1 MRMDKDF
8 NRRDFLKTSG
18 IVVGGTLMLPSVLSG
33 CLSGSQASSPLNYQ
47 LNDYLD
53 HFGVNQRMIMEVMV
67 EGLSKGGDYC
77 DLYFQHSINNSIA
90 LEDNSVN
97 RAFSNVSFGVG
108 IRVLSGDQTGFSYTE
123 DITVASMKSAARTAA
138 NIANSS
144 AKVKVLS
151 LHQRAIPN
159 YYQIKTPWEEIS
171 INQKIP
177 FLQTINEKAFSLDSR
192 IVKTNVFFSDQ
203 TSYVLFANSEGVI
216 SCDYQPMDTVSAS
229 CVAEHNG
236 RKEENSFNLSGRND
250 VNFYSQASLHRV
262 AKEAV
267 DSTILLFDA
276 VSPRAGQ
283 MPVVLGAGSSGI
295 LLHEAIG
302 HGMEADFNRREESIF
317 SDKIG
322 KNVAESFVS
331 IVDDGTLPNMRGS
344 INMDDEGNVTKKTFM
359 VENGILTSYLH
370 DRISS
375 RHYNVSPTGNGRR
388 ESFRHMPLPRMRNT
402 YMLNGPHKKEEII
415 ESVKYGIYADSFT
428 NGQVKIGA
436 GDFTFYVKQGY
447 LIEDGKMT
455 RPIKDVNIIGNG
467 PRVLRDIVM
476 VADDMQMSEGAWTC
490 GKGGQGVPA
499 SMGQPTVKVSSI
511 TVGGINA

>member
-1 MRMDKDF
+1 MKNEC

-18 IVVGGTLMLPSVLSG
+18 IAMAGTMLLPSMLSG
-33 CLSGSQASSPLNYQ
+33 CTSGSGAVSALDYQ

-53 HFGVNQRMIMEVMV
+53 HFGVTQKMILEVIA
-67 EGLSKGGDYC
+67 EGLSRGGDYC

-108 IRVLSGDQTGFSYTE
+108 IRVLNGDQTGFSYTE
-123 DITVASMKSAARTAA
+123 DITINAMKSAARTAA
-138 NIANSS
+138 NIANAS
-144 AKVKVLS
+144 AKVKVQTLA
-151 LHQRAIPN
+151 QREIPN
-159 YYQIKTPWEEIS
+159 YYKINTPWEEVS
-171 INQKIP
+171 
-177 FLQTINEKAFSLDSR
+177 INEKIPLLQSINDKTFALDPR
-192 IVKTNVFFSDQ
+192 IVKTNVSFSDN
-203 TSYVLFANSEGVI
+203 TTYVLFANSEGVI
-216 SCDYQPMDTVSAS
+216 ACDYQPMSNVSAS
-229 CVAEHNG
+229 CVAEQNG
-236 RKEENSFNLSGRND
+236 RKEQNSFNISGRND
-250 VNFYSQASLHRV
+250 VSFFSEANLERV
-262 AKEAV
+262 AREAV
-267 DSTILLFDA
+267 ESTVLLFDA

-283 MPVVLGAGSSGI
+283 LPVVLAAGSSGI

-302 HGMEADFNRREESIF
+302 HGMEADFNRRDESIF

-322 KNVAESFVS
+322 KKVAESFVS
-331 IVDDGTLPNMRGS
+331 IIDDGTVANMRGS
-344 INMDDEGNVTKKTFM
+344 INMDDEGNQTQETYM

-370 DRISS
+370 DRISA
-375 RHYNVSPTGNGRR
+375 RHYGVSPTGNGRR

-415 ESVKYGIYADSFT
+415 ESVKYGIYAESFT

-447 LIEDGKMT
+447 LIENGKMT
-455 RPIKDVNIIGNG
+455 QPIKDINIIGNG
-467 PRVLRDIVM
+467 PRVLADIVM
-476 VADDMQMSEGAWTC
+476 VADDMEMSEGSWTC